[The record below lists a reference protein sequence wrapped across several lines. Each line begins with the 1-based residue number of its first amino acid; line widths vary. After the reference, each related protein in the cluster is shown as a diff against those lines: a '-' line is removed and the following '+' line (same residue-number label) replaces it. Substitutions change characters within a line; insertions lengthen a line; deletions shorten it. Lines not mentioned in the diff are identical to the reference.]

1 MSLEVEKELPE
12 LTWENE
18 ELRSQRLA
26 WHRAQPSMLSTIEEL
41 TQSNRE
47 SSKAQEELTGTLKA
61 LREQY
66 ALETEKEKEKI
77 NDELEDVRQPGKDSH
92 PSTPGQE
99 MGLP

>member
-26 WHRAQPSMLSTIEEL
+26 WHRAQPTMLITIEEL

-66 ALETEKEKEKI
+66 ASDLSSETKKEKEKI
-77 NDELEDVRQPGKDSH
+77 VDEKEDARRPGKDTHVSV
-92 PSTPGQE
+92 SGQE
-99 MGLP
+99 